1 MPRNPEKDLLLH
13 QIAQKLYSIRQSEI
27 AKHSTTLQSLSAQ
40 RDALNNALAKLQQE
54 SSGLATMKGML
65 DSNAAALNESLAR
78 ADQLIK
84 KVPRLT
90 PPNVDDLLVAPTV
103 VANQLYDLVAEE
115 KALGDA
121 IFNLGRAVEKGR
133 IDPQVFVKMVRGL
146 ARELFTKKMLIRK
159 CSSGMGL
166 DDGRE
171 SAY

>member
-1 MPRNPEKDLLLH
+1 MLH
-13 QIAQKLYSIRQSEI
+13 QIAQKLYSIRQAEI
-27 AKHSTTLQSLSAQ
+27 GKHGTTLQSLAAQ
-40 RDALNNALAKLQQE
+40 RIALNNALVKLQQE
-54 SSGLATMKGML
+54 SSGLTAIKGML
-65 DSNAAALNESLAR
+65 DGNQAALNESLAR

-84 KVPRLT
+84 KVPALT
-90 PPNVDDLLVAPTV
+90 PPSIDDLLVAPTV

-133 IDPQVFVKMVRGL
+133 IEPQVFVKMVRGL

-159 CSSGMGL
+159 CSRGMGL

-171 SAY
+171 GGY

>member
-1 MPRNPEKDLLLH
+1 MLLH
-13 QIAQKLYSIRQSEI
+13 QIAQRLYDIRQAEI
-27 AKHSTTLQSLSAQ
+27 AKHGTTLQSLSAQ

-54 SSGLATMKGML
+54 SSSLTAMKGML
-65 DSNAAALNESLAR
+65 DGNQAALNESLAR

-84 KVPRLT
+84 KVPKLT
-90 PPNVDDLLVAPTV
+90 PPSIDDLLVAPTV

-133 IDPQVFVKMVRGL
+133 IEPQVFVKMVRGL

-159 CSSGMGL
+159 CSRGMGL

-171 SAY
+171 SEY

>member
-1 MPRNPEKDLLLH
+1 MT
-13 QIAQKLYSIRQSEI
+13 A
-27 AKHSTTLQSLSAQ
+27 
-40 RDALNNALAKLQQE
+40 
-54 SSGLATMKGML
+54 MKGML

-84 KVPRLT
+84 KVPGLT

-159 CSSGMGL
+159 CSRGMGL

-171 SAY
+171 GEY

>member
-1 MPRNPEKDLLLH
+1 MLLH
-13 QIAQKLYSIRQSEI
+13 QIAQRLYDIRQTES
-27 AKHSTTLQSLSAQ
+27 AKHGTTLQSLAAQ

-54 SSGLATMKGML
+54 SSSLTAMKGML
-65 DSNAAALNESLAR
+65 DGNQAALSESLAR
-78 ADQLIK
+78 ADHLIK
-84 KVPRLT
+84 KVPGLT
-90 PPNVDDLLVAPTV
+90 PPSIDDLLVAPTV

-133 IDPQVFVKMVRGL
+133 IEPQVFVKMVRGL

-159 CSSGMGL
+159 CSRGMGL

-171 SAY
+171 SGY